1 MNVNFNKFIFF
12 KNIILI
18 SLICFIYMLY
28 LLHGIT
34 SKEMPKMP
42 RAQTIAPN
50 STPWQL
56 PCLRRIFLRGMLLW
70 LSGSMRS
77 WWSSGESEWPWWDLL
92 WGRLLSTIPE
102 RGFFLPKNII
112 HLICYLFISGSLFH
126 LLLFR
131 LLLFTIIK
139 KGKTR
144 TCPPLFQFY
153 WKTLISLFYIFIN
166 IYLPYDTLPSLDG
179 T

>member
-1 MNVNFNKFIFF
+1 MNVNFNEFIFF

-42 RAQTIAPN
+42 PAQTIAPN

-77 WWSSGESEWPWWDLL
+77 WWSSGESEWPWGSLL

-102 RGFFLPKNII
+102 RGFFFAQKYNISY
-112 HLICYLFISGSLFH
+112 LLFIYLGFIISL
-126 LLLFR
+126 LVISPS
-131 LLLFTIIK
+131 IIYNHK
-139 KGKTR
+139 KREDTHMSS
-144 TCPPLFQFY
+144 
-153 WKTLISLFYIFIN
+153 LISILLENAYLSILYI
-166 IYLPYDTLPSLDG
+166 Y
-179 T
+179 

>member
-1 MNVNFNKFIFF
+1 MV
-12 KNIILI
+12 
-18 SLICFIYMLY
+18 C
-28 LLHGIT
+28 LLHELT

-42 RAQTIAPN
+42 RAQAIAPN

-92 WGRLLSTIPE
+92 WRRLLNTIPE

-112 HLICYLFISGSLFH
+112 HLICYLFISGSLFR

-131 LLLFTIIK
+131 LLLFTIKK
-139 KGKTR
+139 KGRHAHVLPYFNFIGKR
-144 TCPPLFQFY
+144 L
-153 WKTLISLFYIFIN
+153 SLYSIYILIFIYPMIHYHHSMERN
-166 IYLPYDTLPSLDG
+166 TFIAYTYYLASFIWRPKLCQ
-179 T
+179 